1 MEFNRREKVRTSI
14 IENYSQVASKGA
26 KGGCGCSPGNDGS
39 CCGGAGGEY
48 SQLLGYSDQ
57 ELAEAPDGANLG
69 LGCGN
74 PQAIAALRPGER
86 VLDLGSGA
94 GFDAFLAARKVGPSG
109 RVTGVDMT
117 PAMIEKA
124 RANARKGGFGNV
136 EFIPGE
142 IEKLP
147 VESGTIDVII
157 SNCVINLS
165 TDKQR
170 VFTEAFRVLVPGGR
184 LAISDIVTTSPL
196 PEAVKA
202 DLRLHSACIAG
213 ASTVSELRS
222 SLEAAGFE
230 DISIELNPSSAGF
243 IKDWHPDRNLTARIL
258 SAQIRARKSGSA
270 PGV

>member
-1 MEFNRREKVRTSI
+1 MVEFSRRETIRTSI
-14 IENYSQVASKGA
+14 IGNYSRVASKGA
-26 KGGCGCSPGNDGS
+26 AGRSGCGCSPGNDGS
-39 CCGGAGGEY
+39 CCGGAGADY
-48 SQLLGYSDQ
+48 SQLLGYSDE
-57 ELAEAPDGANLG
+57 ELAAAPDGADLG

-94 GFDAFLAARKVGPSG
+94 GFDAFLAARKVGLSG

-124 RANARKGGFGNV
+124 RENARKGGCEHV
-136 EFIPGE
+136 EFILGE

-165 TDKQR
+165 TDKQQ
-170 VFTEAFRVLVPGGR
+170 VFTEAFRVLAPGGR

-196 PEAVKA
+196 PEEVKA
-202 DLRLHSACIAG
+202 DLQLHSACIAG
-213 ASTVSELRS
+213 ASTVSELRVC
-222 SLEAAGFE
+222 LEAAGFE
-230 DISIELNPSSAGF
+230 EISIEPDPSSAGF
-243 IKDWHPDRNLTARIL
+243 IRDWHPDRNLTARIL
-258 SAQIRARKSGSA
+258 SARIRARK
-270 PGV
+270 PY